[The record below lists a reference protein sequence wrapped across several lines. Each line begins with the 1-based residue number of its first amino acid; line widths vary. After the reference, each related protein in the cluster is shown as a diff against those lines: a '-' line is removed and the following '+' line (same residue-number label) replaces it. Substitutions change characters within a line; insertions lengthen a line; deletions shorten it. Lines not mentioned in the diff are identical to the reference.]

1 MFPLSVSTYDPF
13 PTLRLRFHLASL
25 AALCLTAPAPV
36 AAQMPDAE
44 FVLIQPGT
52 FRMGSSIGDDHAR
65 PVHAVTVSR
74 AFYLQKTRVTQA
86 QWQAVMDSNPSL
98 HRNCPR
104 CPVEHVTYDDVQ
116 RFIVKLNTRSAA
128 RYRLPTEAEW
138 EYAARAG
145 AKGAFGDPAAATQG
159 GFIADYAAGPTQ
171 PVGRLPANAWGIH
184 DTEGNSDSGNVWEW
198 VNDWYGP
205 FPTTAVTDPTGPAT
219 GDLRVI
225 RGGSFQ
231 VSAAQ
236 PGANCR
242 LILVKNRSCVARLS
256 FRLIKIH

>member
-1 MFPLSVSTYDPF
+1 
-13 PTLRLRFHLASL
+13 
-25 AALCLTAPAPV
+25 
-36 AAQMPDAE
+36 MPDAE

-52 FRMGSSIGDDHAR
+52 FRMGSSLGDDHAR

-104 CPVEHVTYDDVQ
+104 CPVEHVSYDDVQ
-116 RFIVKLNTRSAA
+116 RFIVRLNGRSAA

-145 AKGAFGDPAAATQG
+145 GKGTFGDPAAMTQG

-171 PVGRLPANAWGIH
+171 PVAHLPANAWGIH